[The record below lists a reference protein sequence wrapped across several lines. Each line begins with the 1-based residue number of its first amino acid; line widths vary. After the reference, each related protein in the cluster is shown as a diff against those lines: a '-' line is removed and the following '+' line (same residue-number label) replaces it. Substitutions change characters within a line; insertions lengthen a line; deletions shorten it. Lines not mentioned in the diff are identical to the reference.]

1 MLRTAGTEVSLV
13 SGSADGSCAVPV
25 PLSGCPVGQLVRE
38 GTVGVVSADGTRI
51 EEQAAAEVICAVE
64 DVVSWERLKRRGSV
78 PTPDFRF
85 QLADRRVADV
95 EVTMHTDGAARS
107 FRHQL
112 SEERDGK
119 GKARNGRHRR
129 VWNFSDLSYLW
140 TVVISDP
147 APAKNARQSVR
158 RYVNDLKNLF
168 EQIEPTSADPFQLRR
183 HAQFELDVRLLQAL
197 DDIETIDDRTAFVW
211 GYPEYRGLGKGAIK
225 TLGSTG
231 EPELG
236 DIDSLRRAVDA
247 CTRRKIAG
255 SQLDDAPG
263 ERWLVVMLG
272 QSAACS
278 QLNEHIGPGASE
290 PFPDLSDLMHDY
302 LDETWIVAEAPPP
315 AAYLAVRLIKS
326 ARLQVRRLIPAPAVE
341 LGATLEAG

>member
-1 MLRTAGTEVSLV
+1 MN
-13 SGSADGSCAVPV
+13 AD
-25 PLSGCPVGQLVRE
+25 E
-38 GTVGVVSADGTRI
+38 TRI
-51 EEQAAAEVICAVE
+51 EEQAAADVVCALE
-64 DVVSWERLKRRGSV
+64 DVVSWERLKRRDAV

-85 QLADRRVADV
+85 QLADGRVADV

-112 SEERDGK
+112 SEGRDSK
-119 GKARNGRHRR
+119 GKAGNGQHRR
-129 VWNFSDLSYLW
+129 VWNFGDLSYLW

-147 APAKNARQSVR
+147 APAKNADQSVR

-168 EQIEPTSADPFQLRR
+168 AQIEPTSADPFQLRR
-183 HAQFELDVRLLQAL
+183 RAQFELEVRLVQAL

-211 GYPEYRGLGKGAIK
+211 GYPEYRGPGRGAIE

-236 DIDSLRRAVDA
+236 DIDSLRWAVDA

-272 QSAACS
+272 QSAAFS
-278 QLNEHIGPGASE
+278 QLSEHFGPEAAE
-290 PFPDLSDLMHDY
+290 TFPDLTDLIHDY
-302 LDETWIVAEAPPP
+302 LDETWIVAEARPP
-315 AAYLAVRLIKS
+315 AAYLAVRLINS
-326 ARLQVRRLIPAPAVE
+326 EQLQVRRLVPASAVE
-341 LGATLEAG
+341 PGATLEAG